1 MPIPAQY
8 SEVAYSPGSTKHW
21 DRNPSPDK
29 GKPST
34 ALLTTAGDTT
44 FSERLKVWL
53 YWTDEQPQNNRESKP
68 QILPVDLS
76 WIHRVAEPASGPLK
90 PADIMPAIAGL
101 TQLLEANRF
110 EEVDRLL
117 KSVKVSHAAPEI
129 MVALLRITYPVR
141 GKRLRHWSKLL
152 RDVRAE
158 LSARHLDSE
167 RILRGLA

>member
-1 MPIPAQY
+1 M
-8 SEVAYSPGSTKHW
+8 
-21 DRNPSPDK
+21 
-29 GKPST
+29 
-34 ALLTTAGDTT
+34 
-44 FSERLKVWL
+44 
-53 YWTDEQPQNNRESKP
+53 
-68 QILPVDLS
+68 
-76 WIHRVAEPASGPLK
+76 AEPASEPLK
-90 PADIMPAIAGL
+90 PADIMPVMAGL

-110 EEVDRLL
+110 EDVDRLL

-158 LSARHLDSE
+158 LSARHLDTE